1 MVEMVT
7 QLIIIAIL
15 VEALTE
21 VFKSIFKDGRLDK
34 SSILSIVVGLIL
46 SFTINLDLFV
56 AIGLVPT
63 VPFIGVVATGLL
75 ISRGANTVH
84 DVISRINNKE
94 LK

>member
-1 MVEMVT
+1 MVEMIT
-7 QLIIIAIL
+7 QLIIIAVL

-21 VFKSIFKDGRLDK
+21 VFKSIFKNGRLDR

-46 SFTINLDLFV
+46 AFTINLDLFV

-63 VPFIGVVATGLL
+63 IPFIGVVATGLL

>member
-1 MVEMVT
+1 MVEMIT
-7 QLIIIAIL
+7 QLIIIAVL

-46 SFTINLDLFV
+46 AFTINLDLFV

-63 VPFIGVVATGLL
+63 IPIIGVVATGLL

>member
-1 MVEMVT
+1 MVEMIT
-7 QLIIIAIL
+7 QLIIIAVL

-34 SSILSIVVGLIL
+34 SSILSILVGLIL
-46 SFTINLDLFV
+46 AFTINLDLFV

-63 VPFIGVVATGLL
+63 IPIIGVVATGLL

>member
-1 MVEMVT
+1 MLEMVT
-7 QLIIIAIL
+7 QLIIIAVL

-21 VFKSIFKDGRLDK
+21 VFKSIFKDGKLDK

-46 SFTINLDLFV
+46 AFTINLDLFV

-84 DVISRINNKE
+84 DVISRINSKE

>member
-34 SSILSIVVGLIL
+34 SSILSIVIGLIL
-46 SFTINLDLFV
+46 AFTINLDLFV

-63 VPFIGVVATGLL
+63 IPFIGVVATGLL
-75 ISRGANTVH
+75 ISRGANFVH
-84 DVISRINNKE
+84 DTMSKVGNKGV
-94 LK
+94 K

>member
-7 QLIIIAIL
+7 QLIIIAVL

-46 SFTINLDLFV
+46 AFTINLDLFV

-63 VPFIGVVATGLL
+63 IPFIGVVATGLL

>member
-21 VFKSIFKDGRLDK
+21 VFKSVFKDGRLNK

-46 SFTINLDLFV
+46 TFTINLDLFV
-56 AIGLVPT
+56 AIGLTPT
-63 VPFIGVVATGLL
+63 IPVIGVVATGLL
-75 ISRGANTVH
+75 ISRGANFVH
-84 DVISRINNKE
+84 DTMSKINNKGV
-94 LK
+94 K